1 MAFSMARLAYND
13 LLFIPQFITLGNCIF
28 DKALI
33 VFANIMLEFL
43 KFEKH
48 NIGTEKY
55 GKKNSFKELDGI
67 VLLLLATYFK
77 TRAAND
83 TECITSSFSF
93 H

>member
-1 MAFSMARLAYND
+1 
-13 LLFIPQFITLGNCIF
+13 
-28 DKALI
+28 
-33 VFANIMLEFL
+33 MLEFL